1 MIIFRPVKPKKEK
14 LRISINQ
21 RSMPRFAKKQ
31 ISRGQTLAERLKK
44 ARLEKGLTLLEVAT
58 KTKIS
63 LKYLEVLEAGHY
75 QSLPGEMYAKAWL
88 KIYAKLLDLPIKEI
102 LVAYKIE
109 KAVSTRIKNLNPAPE
124 DKKFFKSHFLSPRF
138 FKFGGI
144 GLVIVALLLYLVW
157 EINNIMAPPQ
167 VTILEP
173 PNNFKTVAS
182 SILVVG
188 QTEPEVRLTINNEL
202 VLLDENGHFSQTIN
216 LAVGL
221 NNLQIS
227 AKKKHSR
234 INNLEWNILRESI
247 E

>member
-1 MIIFRPVKPKKEK
+1 
-14 LRISINQ
+14 
-21 RSMPRFAKKQ
+21 MPRFAKKQ

-44 ARLEKGLTLLEVAT
+44 TRLEKGLTLSEVAT
-58 KTKIS
+58 RTKIS

-109 KAVSTRIKNLNPAPE
+109 KAISKRIKNLDPE
-124 DKKFFKSHFLSPRF
+124 PKDKKFFKSHFLNPRF
-138 FKFGGI
+138 FKFGGM
-144 GLVIVALLLYLVW
+144 GLVILALLFYLVW
-157 EINNIMAPPQ
+157 EINNIIAPPQ

-182 SILVVG
+182 SILIIG
-188 QTEPEVRLTINNEL
+188 QTEPEVTLAINNEV
-202 VLLDENGHFSQTIN
+202 VLLDKNGHFSQAIN
-216 LAVGL
+216 LIVGL
-221 NNLQIS
+221 NNLEIS

-234 INNLEWNILRESI
+234 INNLAWKILRENQDNNLI
-247 E
+247 NN